1 MHSLKGGFAQFMASD
16 LARGLGCLVE
26 FQVRDTVIVSGV
38 AGHKGKLVLDSG
50 CCNEHI
56 KITNNLAGSPQI
68 AANTGKLLYDCIG
81 QVQGGYC
88 SEELLKPNLCLLWVI
103 AVVNAFVDFPDC
115 EDADCNSLFGEGR

>member
-1 MHSLKGGFAQFMASD
+1 MLSLALASLLLLHCPILQLKGNK
-16 LARGLGCLVE
+16 RE
-26 FQVRDTVIVSGV
+26 
-38 AGHKGKLVLDSG
+38 
-50 CCNEHI
+50 E
-56 KITNNLAGSPQI
+56 GSPQI
-68 AANTGKLLYDCIG
+68 AANTGKLLHDCIG